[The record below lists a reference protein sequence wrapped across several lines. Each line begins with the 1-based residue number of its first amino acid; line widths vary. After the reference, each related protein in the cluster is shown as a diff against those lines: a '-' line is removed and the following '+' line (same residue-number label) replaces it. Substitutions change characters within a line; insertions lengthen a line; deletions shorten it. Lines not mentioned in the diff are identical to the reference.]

1 MTKAKKIG
9 SNIISLITKNFPKK
23 KMGKNGKKGLKQK
36 ITALIFGLTL
46 LMLIVFLSIV
56 SVVTKGII
64 EKKSENELKN
74 YSEQIYS
81 LVETAVDATVNNTLS
96 LSLDATDKKINGFY
110 AEFNN
115 GRLTKEQAISLMIEE
130 LKTVKVGSYGHAY
143 MIDEKG
149 TYIYHP
155 FDTGKNAGSKDYI
168 KEILKSKN
176 GLISYTSE
184 TKDLNGSG
192 EKTTIFKSYDALGI
206 IVGIDFFRSE
216 VAKAINKNMIE
227 TKMSNI
233 KLGNSGTGMIVDKNG
248 TVLVH
253 KELKGQALSTV
264 VSEDDTDKILNINN
278 DWFKYKVKKDNK
290 EVSRFA
296 YVKKYDFLN
305 WTIIY
310 TVNES
315 ELFVDVDALIM
326 KLLMV
331 SVVMMGIMLA
341 MSYWLAL
348 GVVNPITRLSENIKR
363 FSNGE
368 FELSFKQNRK
378 DEIGELSVDLENYK
392 DRLANVLHSIK
403 EKVVV
408 ILDENNKIVNTLES
422 LANGTNNIKGV
433 KHLVENIEK
442 VLDNVRNQ
450 TASSEESLAALE
462 EIAATSHNLNDKIK
476 ENSNNL
482 SGTLEVTL
490 SCNENIKTVNEKME
504 EVGGAVTTTENE
516 VETLNQISKQIS
528 NILIAITGISD
539 QTNLLALN
547 AAIEAARAGEAGR
560 GFAVVADEIRKL
572 AEKTNGETGKISSLI
587 STVQKEV
594 AKVKISMN
602 TVSDK
607 VGETVTEVDTLN
619 KQIELINSF
628 TKNNTDEI
636 GNLVTSVN
644 EQYIATQEIS
654 NAVSAITEGSVE
666 IEASM
671 AESTDLA
678 GEIKMIIAENQE
690 KVRSLNEELN
700 ILKDELEFF
709 KI

>member
-1 MTKAKKIG
+1 MIKAKKLG
-9 SNIISLITKNFPKK
+9 GNIISLITKYFPKQK
-23 KMGKNGKKGLKQK
+23 IGKRGLKQK

-46 LMLIVFLSIV
+46 LMLIVFLSTV

-96 LSLDATDKKINGFY
+96 LTLDSTDKKINEFY

-115 GRLTKEQAISLMIEE
+115 GRLTKEQAILLMSEAI
-130 LKTVKVGSYGHAY
+130 KTVKVGSYGHAY
-143 MIDEKG
+143 MLDEKG
-149 TYIYHP
+149 TYLYHP
-155 FDTGKNAGSKDYI
+155 FDTGKNIGGKDYI
-168 KEILKSKN
+168 KEILKTKN

-192 EKTTIFKSYDALGI
+192 EKTTIFKSYNALGI

-216 VAKAINKNMIE
+216 VSKAINKNMIE
-227 TKMSNI
+227 TKMSSI
-233 KLGNSGTGMIVDKNG
+233 KLGNSGTGMIIDSNG
-248 TVLVH
+248 NILVH
-253 KELKGQALSTV
+253 KELKGQALNTV
-264 VSEDDTDKILNINN
+264 VSQEDTDKILTIND
-278 DWFKYKVKKDNK
+278 DWFKYKVKTDNGDIL
-290 EVSRFA
+290 RFA
-296 YVKKYDFLN
+296 YVKKYDFLK

-310 TVNES
+310 TVDES
-315 ELFVDVDALIM
+315 ELFVDIDALLM
-326 KLLMV
+326 KLSIV
-331 SVVMMGIMLA
+331 SIVMMGVMLA
-341 MSYWLAL
+341 MSYWLAT
-348 GVVNPITRLSENIKR
+348 GVVNPITRLSANIKR

-368 FELSFKQNRK
+368 FDLSFKQNRK
-378 DEIGELSVDLENYK
+378 DEIGELSEDLENYK
-392 DRLANVLHSIK
+392 GRLANVLHSIK
-403 EKVVV
+403 EKVGV
-408 ILDENNKIVNTLES
+408 ILDENNKLVNTLES
-422 LANGTNNIKGV
+422 LVNGTNNVKGV

-476 ENSNNL
+476 ENSKNL

-490 SCNENIKTVNEKME
+490 SCNENIKTVNEMMD
-504 EVGGAVTTTENE
+504 EVGGAVTATESE
-516 VETLNQISKQIS
+516 VETLNQISRQIS
-528 NILIAITGISD
+528 NILTAITGISD

-594 AKVKISMN
+594 AKVKISMH
-602 TVSDK
+602 TVSNK
-607 VGETVTEVDTLN
+607 VGETVTEVDSLN

-628 TKNNTDEI
+628 TKNNTDDI

-654 NAVSAITEGSVE
+654 NAVSAITEGSVD
-666 IEASM
+666 IESSM

-690 KVRSLNEELN
+690 KVRSLNGELN

>member
-1 MTKAKKIG
+1 MINAKKLG
-9 SNIISLITKNFPKK
+9 GNIISLITKYFPKQK
-23 KMGKNGKKGLKQK
+23 IGKRGLKQK

-46 LMLIVFLSIV
+46 LMLVVFLSTV

-96 LSLDATDKKINGFY
+96 LTLDSTDKKINEFY

-115 GRLTKEQAISLMIEE
+115 GRLTKEQAILLMSEAI
-130 LKTVKVGSYGHAY
+130 KTVKVGSYGHAY
-143 MIDEKG
+143 MLDEKG
-149 TYIYHP
+149 TYLYHP
-155 FDTGKNAGSKDYI
+155 FDTGKNVGGKDYI
-168 KEILKSKN
+168 KEILKTKN

-192 EKTTIFKSYDALGI
+192 EKTTIFKSYNALGI

-216 VAKAINKNMIE
+216 VSKAINKNMIE
-227 TKMSNI
+227 TKMSSI
-233 KLGNSGTGMIVDKNG
+233 KLGNSGTGMIIDSNG
-248 TVLVH
+248 NILVH
-253 KELKGQALSTV
+253 KELKGQALNTV
-264 VSEDDTDKILNINN
+264 VSQEDTDKILTIND
-278 DWFKYKVKKDNK
+278 DWFKYKVKTDNGDIL
-290 EVSRFA
+290 RFA
-296 YVKKYDFLN
+296 YVKKYDFLK

-310 TVNES
+310 TVDES
-315 ELFVDVDALIM
+315 ELFVDIDALLM
-326 KLLMV
+326 KLSIV
-331 SVVMMGIMLA
+331 SIVMMGVMLA
-341 MSYWLAL
+341 MSYWLAT
-348 GVVNPITRLSENIKR
+348 GVVNPITRLSANIKR

-368 FELSFKQNRK
+368 FDLSFKQNRK
-378 DEIGELSVDLENYK
+378 DEIGELSEDLENYK
-392 DRLANVLHSIK
+392 GRLANVLHSIK
-403 EKVVV
+403 EKVGV
-408 ILDENNKIVNTLES
+408 ILDENNKLVNTLES
-422 LANGTNNIKGV
+422 LVNGTNNVKGV

-476 ENSNNL
+476 ENSKNL

-490 SCNENIKTVNEKME
+490 SCNENIKTVNEMMD
-504 EVGGAVTTTENE
+504 EVGGAVTATESE
-516 VETLNQISKQIS
+516 VETLNQISRQIS

-594 AKVKISMN
+594 AKVKISMH
-602 TVSDK
+602 TVSNK
-607 VGETVTEVDTLN
+607 VGETVTEVDSLN

-628 TKNNTDEI
+628 TKNNTDDI

-654 NAVSAITEGSVE
+654 NAVSAITEGSVD
-666 IEASM
+666 IESSM

-690 KVRSLNEELN
+690 KVRSLNGELN